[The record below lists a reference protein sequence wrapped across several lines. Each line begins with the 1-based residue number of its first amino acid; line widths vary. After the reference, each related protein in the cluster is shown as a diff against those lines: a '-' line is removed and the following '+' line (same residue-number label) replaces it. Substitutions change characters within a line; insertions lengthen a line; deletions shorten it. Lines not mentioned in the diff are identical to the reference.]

1 MKISLQIK
9 PKPHGVCCSLTQ
21 ARAGKNRA
29 GFGVYL
35 HPLRGSRSGSGRTSP
50 VPRRSQPCPCP
61 WDAWGGGVGD
71 RVFPTYL
78 GGWRDPTGAGSS
90 RLPGQLRSL
99 HPKKPSEAGDEG
111 TRCKAAAAGTGGGY
125 AGSSGKSKDGAGSDR
140 GVRRAGATALL
151 EPVPAPAIEGRS

>member
-1 MKISLQIK
+1 MGFTCTPSEGPGPAAAGPPQFPAGLS
-9 PKPHGVCCSLTQ
+9 P
-21 ARAGKNRA
+21 ARAHGMP
-29 GFGVYL
+29 GG
-35 HPLRGSRSGSGRTSP
+35 
-50 VPRRSQPCPCP
+50 
-61 WDAWGGGVGD
+61 GGGVGD

-140 GVRRAGATALL
+140 GVLRAGATALL